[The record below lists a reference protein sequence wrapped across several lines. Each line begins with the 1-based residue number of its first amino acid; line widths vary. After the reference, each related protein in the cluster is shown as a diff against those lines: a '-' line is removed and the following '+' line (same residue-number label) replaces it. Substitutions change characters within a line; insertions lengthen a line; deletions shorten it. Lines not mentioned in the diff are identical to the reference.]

1 MNKASVTK
9 PAEDSTTDLVHHLA
23 LEVRT
28 IGSKLD
34 DLVGFF
40 PAAVKMMQSKVEAVE
55 RENEELKKSLVRAEE
70 NYESLEKQVKEMSA
84 LIKAQK
90 KA

>member
-1 MNKASVTK
+1 MDKAPAAK
-9 PAEDSTTDLVHHLA
+9 PAEDSTTDLVRHLA

-28 IGSKLD
+28 ISSKLD

-55 RENEELKKSLVRAEE
+55 RENDELKKSLARADEK
-70 NYESLEKQVKEMSA
+70 YESLEKQVMKMSA
-84 LIKAQK
+84 WIEAQK
-90 KA
+90 KI